1 VSDISPSAIK
11 VTPALEEALKNADA
25 SQIATIMQQ
34 ARLDQN
40 LVRPDWDPSFLIPV
54 EPSAAP
60 RKFAKSITVDGQ
72 KRIFEADSELEL
84 ERSIGDYFRALQGAQ
99 ETNPARQQ
107 AEQTQPRNQHGQFTT
122 QEDADRANQLEL
134 VRRTEL
140 DLKFK
145 RGEVSAAD
153 FIEQSGAV
161 DAYLEKAG
169 VPLEDLRASVAEK
182 QNDRYT
188 QSWADATEEF
198 LHSSAG
204 ADWPGGENMNIAG
217 RLIQENN
224 LTDKPSVETL
234 VAVWNHMKENSL
246 AVENADASYQRELQE
261 AQSPEQINAVNH
273 KFFGSGL
280 FNR

>member
-1 VSDISPSAIK
+1 MSDISPSAIK

-60 RKFAKSITVDGQ
+60 RKFARSITVDGQ
-72 KRIFEADSELEL
+72 KRIFESDSELEL
-84 ERSIGDYFRALQGAQ
+84 ERSIGDYFRALQGAT
-99 ETNPARQQ
+99 ERNPARQQ
-107 AEQTQPRNQHGQFTT
+107 QQTTEQPRNERGQFVST
-122 QEDADRANQLEL
+122 EDPVATAELEL
-134 VRRTEL
+134 A
-140 DLKFK
+140 FK
-145 RGEVSAAD
+145 RGDISASD
-153 FIEQSGAV
+153 YLQRSGAV
-161 DAYLEKAG
+161 ADYLEKAG
-169 VPLEDLRASVAEK
+169 VPLEDLKASVAEK
-182 QNDRYT
+182 QSERFT
-188 QSWADATEEF
+188 QSWASATEEF

-234 VAVWNHMKENSL
+234 VAVWNYMKENSL